1 VGVQVVATSKS
12 PSACCV
18 DGGGSAL
25 CSPRS
30 VGGAPK
36 HDAKQFD
43 PAASLR
49 AGVDPDRA
57 LGLIFDPDQLCPD
70 SPLQR
75 KWLVIC
81 ISSLHMVF
89 QQRQVDDIELTITRV
104 NLSPDSAQKQ

>member
-1 VGVQVVATSKS
+1 MPKNAFPNPEDGGGVLI
-12 PSACCV
+12 SAYPPPAKRL

-30 VGGAPK
+30 VGGAPQR
-36 HDAKQFD
+36 DAKQFD

-75 KWLVIC
+75 KWLVI
-81 ISSLHMVF
+81 
-89 QQRQVDDIELTITRV
+89 
-104 NLSPDSAQKQ
+104 

>member
-1 VGVQVVATSKS
+1 VWT
-12 PSACCV
+12 
-18 DGGGSAL
+18 GGSAL
-25 CSPRS
+25 CSPGLF
-30 VGGAPK
+30 GGAPPQR
-36 HDAKQFD
+36 DAKQFD